1 MFCIWPIAGRRLTR
15 ALGIVFSLGL
25 MTGAAQAAQ
34 PIPGLVI
41 ELYTQPAQRPSLR
54 ADLAQSQL
62 QRLEAWR
69 KSGLLSSY
77 RLLFTRYADAGQ
89 WDAMEVL
96 TFPDATALGRWKTVE
111 AVTPAGLAPEAA
123 SLISQI
129 VTTPQSMIAV
139 SGASSEED
147 ASQVFLVVPYHVHA
161 SLADYED
168 YLRPI
173 DLQFDALMKS
183 RDLNGYEIHFS
194 TYPIDRPWQSLILL
208 RYHDDEALAMRE
220 DSMARVRA
228 GLASNPAFLKVTSDK
243 KAVRDEAG
251 PAVADELGEGG
262 Y

>member
-1 MFCIWPIAGRRLTR
+1 MSRFWPITGRRL
-15 ALGIVFSLGL
+15 ACAFGIAFSLGL
-25 MTGAAQAAQ
+25 MTGAAHAAQ
-34 PIPGLVI
+34 PSSGLVI
-41 ELYTQPAQRPSLR
+41 ELYTHPGQRPSLR
-54 ADLAQSQL
+54 ADLAKAQV

-69 KSGLLSSY
+69 KAGLLSSY
-77 RLLFTRYADAGQ
+77 RLLFTRYADVGQ

-96 TFPDATALGRWKTVE
+96 TFPDAAALGRWKTVE
-111 AVTPAGLAPEAA
+111 AETPAGLTPEAA
-123 SLISQI
+123 NLISQI
-129 VTTPQSMIAV
+129 VTTPQSTIAAAGDA
-139 SGASSEED
+139 GAAD

-161 SLADYED
+161 PLPDYEA

-183 RDLNGYEIHFS
+183 HDLNGYEVHFS

-208 RYHDDEALAMRE
+208 RYHDDEALARRE

-228 GLASNPAFLKVTSDK
+228 GLATNPVFLKVTSDK

>member
-1 MFCIWPIAGRRLTR
+1 MSRSWPIIGRHL
-15 ALGIVFSLGL
+15 ACAVGIASSLGL
-25 MTGAAQAAQ
+25 MTSAAHAAQ
-34 PIPGLVI
+34 PSSGLVI
-41 ELYTQPAQRPSLR
+41 ELYTQPDQRPSLR
-54 ADLAQSQL
+54 AGLAQTQL

-96 TFPDATALGRWKTVE
+96 TFPDAAALGRWKTVE
-111 AVTPAGLAPEAA
+111 AATPAGLAPEAA
-123 SLISQI
+123 SLVSKI
-129 VTTPQSMIAV
+129 VTTPQSTIAG
-139 SGASSEED
+139 SGASSKED

-161 SLADYED
+161 PLPDYED

-183 RDLNGYEIHFS
+183 HDLNGYEIHFS

-208 RYHDDEALAMRE
+208 RYHDDEALALRE

-228 GLASNPAFLKVTSDK
+228 GLAGNPAFLKVTSDK